1 MFTFGSLVR
10 RSCLVIFLIDR
21 GYAQDAVIKYSRE
34 YYPDRALERANPLNI
49 GSPSRA
55 RTYDLRINSPA
66 GHRPESRAS
75 QRSWPRRPV
84 IFSAGLASFPL
95 RTINSASQYYRASS
109 PLRTQICEPATI
121 WFVALATNARRA
133 SLRPMIPQRS
143 REGSRRSAEDLAS
156 RAAF

>member
-1 MFTFGSLVR
+1 MLTLAR
-10 RSCLVIFLIDR
+10 NWPR
-21 GYAQDAVIKYSRE
+21 QK
-34 YYPDRALERANPLNI
+34 YYPRGKRNITDADGRSAETRMDI
-49 GSPSRA
+49 GSPTRA
-55 RTYDLRINSPA
+55 RTWDLRINSPA

-84 IFSAGLASFPL
+84 IFSAGLPSFPL
-95 RTINSASQYYRASS
+95 RRINSAPRYYRASS